1 MKHIKPFLESNE
13 ILFTEISEEDFRNRT
28 CRSKYDEYGV
38 FKKEELFSIND
49 IRILNKV
56 LGDCKNTVRE
66 FRHEK
71 YRPYRLDK
79 YDKSFENRP
88 EYVDY
93 YYIKMLNFGMEYLIT
108 KKEDD
113 WFYVTYTY
121 DRSKKFWE
129 CDQIEGLL
137 SLLRE
142 EKVIY
147 EYETY

>member
-28 CRSKYDEYGV
+28 FRSKYDEYGV